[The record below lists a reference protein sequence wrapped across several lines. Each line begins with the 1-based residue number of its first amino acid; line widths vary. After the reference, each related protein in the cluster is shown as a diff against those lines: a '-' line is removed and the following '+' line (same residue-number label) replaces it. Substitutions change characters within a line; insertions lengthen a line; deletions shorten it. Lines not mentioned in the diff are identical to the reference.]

1 MSNCNFGTKKSL
13 ASEIYRSLKD
23 DIIWLRLK
31 PGEMLT
37 EQYLA
42 DIYKTSKTP
51 VREALMCLSSEK
63 FITVLPHKGYMVTQI
78 PYNDLKDLF
87 QYRVIVEC
95 ASIELAVQLATEKQL
110 EHLESLAGNL
120 RAFYED
126 KPHFS
131 ISSFSNSDFHIYLVQ
146 IAGNHYSLETYC
158 KAIEQLQRFLWYSTT
173 EVLREVSIY
182 EHYQLVR
189 LIREKQIS
197 EAQTLMK
204 KHINDVFEAGM
215 EKKMKGYL

>member
-1 MSNCNFGTKKSL
+1 MDNCGFKTKKSL

-63 FITVLPHKGYMVTQI
+63 FITVLPHKGYMVTNI
-78 PYNDLKDLF
+78 PYDELRDLF
-87 QYRVIVEC
+87 QYRGILEC
-95 ASIELAVQLATEKQL
+95 ASIEHAAKLATEEQL
-110 EHLESLAGNL
+110 KHLESLAGNL
-120 RAFYED
+120 RAFYEE

-131 ISSFSNSDFHIYLVQ
+131 YSDFSNSDFHIYLVQ
-146 IAGNHYSLETYC
+146 IAGNRFLLDAYI
-158 KAIEQLQRFLWYSTT
+158 KIIEQLQRFLWYSTT
-173 EVLREVSIY
+173 EALRDVSIS
-182 EHYQLVR
+182 EHYDFVKM
-189 LIREKQIS
+189 IRQKRVI
-197 EAQTLMK
+197 EAQKLMK
-204 KHINDVFEAGM
+204 KHINDTFEAGM
-215 EKKMKGYL
+215 GKKMRGI